1 VDLTK
6 TPGTNGA
13 TIWVRRLAEIS
24 EVAGKISG
32 ASLSTILLGLILAT
46 YFGWIHSPLAALPD
60 ALAAHDGRVAQVIE
74 SRTRTDQGLQ
84 VVLSALQQELAKMNR
99 VQQIRT
105 CAEISNL
112 SLREMCLR

>member
-1 VDLTK
+1 MTEAR
-6 TPGTNGA
+6 GTNGV
-13 TIWVRRLAEIS
+13 TTWIRRLAEMS

-60 ALAAHDGRVAQVIE
+60 ALAAHDGRVEKVIE
-74 SRTRTDQGLQ
+74 SRARTDKALT
-84 VVLSALQQELAKMNR
+84 VVLSALQVELAKMNR

-105 CAEISNL
+105 CAEIANL